1 MQKLQK
7 SSLGGIAKDEIM
19 KMIITGKLKPGDRL
33 KEVEIAETMGI
44 SRIPVREAL
53 LLLEQEGFIESGPY
67 KNNIVAELDYREI
80 VHIFLPIRRI
90 LETYALRHFI
100 ERATEEQFAYLEYQI
115 RTMEWAIKETNLEKY
130 ADADIKFHECLFDS
144 GDMKSVASIWSSIS
158 NRMRMYFF
166 ASARVLEGKLD
177 HVVAAHEELLRCMRS
192 RDYELAE
199 QKLLAH
205 IDEIV
210 LPAPDESTR

>member
-1 MQKLQK
+1 MQKVQK

-33 KEVEIAETMGI
+33 KEVDIAENMGI

-67 KNNIVAELDYREI
+67 KNNIVADLNYDEI
-80 VHIFLPIRRI
+80 VQIFLPIRRI
-90 LETYALRHFI
+90 LETYALRIFI
-100 ERATEEQFAYLEYQI
+100 EKATEEQFSFLEYQI
-115 RTMEWAIKETNLEKY
+115 RTMEWAINEHNLEKFVE
-130 ADADIKFHECLFDS
+130 ADIKFHECLFDS
-144 GDMKSVASIWSSIS
+144 GDMRSVTSIWSSIS

-166 ASARVLEGKLD
+166 ASAQLLEGKLD
-177 HVVAAHEELLRCMRS
+177 NVITAHEELLVCMRN
-192 RDYELAE
+192 RDFAMAE

-210 LPAPDESTR
+210 LPKPNET